1 MSEFERQRVVTSGG
15 ADYIEVPGR
24 RDAYESGWLMF
35 AGLMIFFVGLWNT
48 IEGGIA
54 FFRSAF
60 FTGTPVF
67 GTLAFW
73 AAVWIGLGIVQMVIA
88 YAIMSGNNVARWL
101 GVVIVVVSMIVQM
114 LAIAVY
120 PWWSLFVMAIDLL
133 ILYGLIVYGRPVE
146 EY

>member
-1 MSEFERQRVVTSGG
+1 MSEYERQRVVTSAGS
-15 ADYIEVPGR
+15 DYIEVPGR
-24 RDAYESGWLMF
+24 RDAYDSGWLMF
-35 AGLMIFFVGLWNT
+35 AGLMIFFVGMWNV

-73 AAVWIGLGIVQMVIA
+73 AAVWIGLGIVQMAIA
-88 YAIMSGNNVARWL
+88 YGIIAGNNVARWL
-101 GVVIVVVSMIVQM
+101 GVVIVAVSMIVNM
-114 LAIAVY
+114 LSIAIY
-120 PWWSLFVMAIDLL
+120 PWWALFVMAVDLL
-133 ILYGLIVYGRPVE
+133 ILYGLLVYGRPVE